1 MSSWLLLATKILC
14 PITVLGESLALS
26 VTLTFNRVFYL
37 ATIDPNKGADF
48 ALYMMDNSSCAVWE
62 KYNVWDKY

>member
-1 MSSWLLLATKILC
+1 MATKILC
-14 PITVLGESLALS
+14 PITVARGKFSFECDANFQS
-26 VTLTFNRVFYL
+26 VFYL
-37 ATIDPNKGADF
+37 ATIDLNKGADF

>member
-1 MSSWLLLATKILC
+1 
-14 PITVLGESLALS
+14 
-26 VTLTFNRVFYL
+26 VFYL

>member
-1 MSSWLLLATKILC
+1 M
-14 PITVLGESLALS
+14 S
-26 VTLTFNRVFYL
+26 VTLTFNSVFYL

>member
-1 MSSWLLLATKILC
+1 MATKTWC
-14 PITVLGESLALS
+14 PITLRRESLALS
-26 VTLTFNRVFYL
+26 VTITFNSVFYL

-48 ALYMMDNSSCAVWE
+48 GLYMMDNSSCAVWE